1 VKSGTHTIGPDNGSL
16 NVKTYRAG
24 MAQKAGH
31 DLVIDVTSWNAT
43 VTIDDNSQCTV
54 ELTADPK
61 SLRVIDGTGGA
72 KALSDKDRED
82 IKNNIDKKVLKG
94 QAITFRSS
102 GLTLNGAGTVPV
114 NGEVEM
120 GGNTRPVNFQLDV
133 AADGQ
138 VKGTVP
144 LVQSEWGIK
153 PYTALMG
160 ALKVRDDV
168 EVVLDARLPAGEGPD
183 TPRLSSVMPPWP

>member
-1 VKSGTHTIGPDNGSL
+1 VKTGTHTLGPENGSL

-31 DLVIDVTSWNAT
+31 DLILDVTSWNAS

-54 ELTADPK
+54 ELNADPT

-102 GLTLNGAGTVPV
+102 GVSLNGAGTVPV

-120 GGNTRPVNFQLDV
+120 GGTTRPVNFQLDV
-133 AADGQ
+133 GADGQ

-168 EVVLDARLPAGEGPD
+168 EVVLDARLPTA
-183 TPRLSSVMPPWP
+183 

>member
-1 VKSGTHTIGPDNGSL
+1 VKTGTHNIGPENGSL

-43 VTIDDNSQCTV
+43 VTVDDNSQCTV
-54 ELTADPK
+54 ELNADPK
-61 SLRVIDGTGGA
+61 SLKVIDGTGGA
-72 KALSDKDRED
+72 KALSDKDKED
-82 IKNNIDKKVLKG
+82 IRKNIDNKVLKG
-94 QAITFRSS
+94 QAISFRSS
-102 GLTLNGAGTVPV
+102 GIALNGAGSVPV

-120 GGNTRPVNFQLDV
+120 GGNTRPVNFQIDV
-133 AADGQ
+133 GADGQ
-138 VKGTVP
+138 VKGTVQ

-168 EVVLDARLPAGEGPD
+168 EVVLDARLPTE
-183 TPRLSSVMPPWP
+183 

>member
-1 VKSGTHTIGPDNGSL
+1 VKTGTHNIGPDNGSL

-31 DLVIDVTSWNAT
+31 DLVIDVTGWNAT
-43 VTIDDNSQCTV
+43 VTVDDNSQCTV
-54 ELTADPK
+54 ELNADPT

-72 KALSDKDRED
+72 KALSDKDRDD
-82 IKNNIDKKVLKG
+82 IKKNIDKKVLKG
-94 QAITFRSS
+94 QAISFRAS
-102 GLTLNGAGTVPV
+102 GITLNGAGSVPV
-114 NGEVEM
+114 NGDVEM
-120 GGNTRPVNFQLDV
+120 GGTTRPVSFQLDV

-138 VKGTVP
+138 VTGTVP

-153 PYTALMG
+153 PFTALMG

-168 EVVLDARLPAGEGPD
+168 EVVLDARLPTE
-183 TPRLSSVMPPWP
+183 

>member
-1 VKSGTHTIGPDNGSL
+1 MKTGTHTLGPENGSL

-31 DLVIDVTSWNAT
+31 DLVLDVTSWNAS

-54 ELTADPK
+54 ELNADPT

-102 GLTLNGAGTVPV
+102 GVSLNGAGTVPV

-120 GGNTRPVNFQLDV
+120 GGTTRPVNFQLDV

-160 ALKVRDDV
+160 AVKVRDDV
-168 EVVLDARLPAGEGPD
+168 EVVLDARLHTA
-183 TPRLSSVMPPWP
+183 

>member
-1 VKSGTHTIGPDNGSL
+1 VKTGTHNIGPENGSL
-16 NVKTYRAG
+16 HVKTYRAG

-43 VTIDDNSQCTV
+43 VTVDDNSQCTV
-54 ELTADPK
+54 ELNADPT
-61 SLRVIDGTGGA
+61 SLRVINGTGGA
-72 KALSDKDRED
+72 KALSEKDKED
-82 IKNNIDKKVLKG
+82 IRKNIDNKVLKG

-102 GLTLNGAGTVPV
+102 GISLNGAGTVPV
-114 NGEVEM
+114 NGEIEM
-120 GGNTRPVNFQLDV
+120 AGNGRPVNFQIDV
-133 AADGQ
+133 GADGQ

-168 EVVLDARLPAGEGPD
+168 EVVLDARLPTE
-183 TPRLSSVMPPWP
+183 

>member
-1 VKSGTHTIGPDNGSL
+1 
-16 NVKTYRAG
+16 

-31 DLVIDVTSWNAT
+31 DLVLDVTSWNAS

-54 ELTADPK
+54 VLNADPT

-82 IKNNIDKKVLKG
+82 IKDNIDKKVLKG

-102 GLTLNGAGTVPV
+102 GVSLNGAGTVPV
-114 NGEVEM
+114 DGEVEM
-120 GGNTRPVNFQLDV
+120 GGTTRPVNFQLDV

-138 VKGTVP
+138 VKGIVP

-168 EVVLDARLPAGEGPD
+168 EVVLDARLPPA
-183 TPRLSSVMPPWP
+183 